1 MQRDDGW
8 KMLKQKVIKLYSL
21 EDFMIRFPYTTS
33 SIINGDEFMEIY
45 KDAKLTFDE
54 WNDLCRAFEEAFYNE

>member
-1 MQRDDGW
+1 MQRDGW
-8 KMLKQKVIKLYSL
+8 KMLKQKITRLYSL

-54 WNDLCRAFEEAFYNE
+54 WNDLCRTFEEAFLK

>member
-1 MQRDDGW
+1 MQKDGW
-8 KMLKQKVIKLYSL
+8 KMLKQKVTKLYSL

-33 SIINGDEFMEIY
+33 TIINSDDFMEIY

-54 WNDLCRAFEEAFYNE
+54 WHELCHAFEEAF

>member
-21 EDFMIRFPYTTS
+21 EDFMIRFPYTS

-54 WNDLCRAFEEAFYNE
+54 WNDLCRAFEEAFL

>member
-1 MQRDDGW
+1 MQRNGHNW
-8 KMLKQKVIKLYSL
+8 KMLKQKVTKLYSL

-33 SIINGDEFMEIY
+33 TITNGDDFMETY

-54 WNDLCRAFEEAFYNE
+54 WNDLCRTFEEAFLK

>member
-1 MQRDDGW
+1 MQRDGW
-8 KMLKQKVIKLYSL
+8 KMLKQKITRLYSL

-54 WNDLCRAFEEAFYNE
+54 WNDLCHAFEEAFL